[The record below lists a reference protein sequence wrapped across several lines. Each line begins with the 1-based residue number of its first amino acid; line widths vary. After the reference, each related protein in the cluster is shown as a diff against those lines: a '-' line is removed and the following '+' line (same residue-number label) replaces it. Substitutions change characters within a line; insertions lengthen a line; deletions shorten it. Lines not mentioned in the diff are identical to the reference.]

1 MSETRENRR
10 SAILHAACKEFSE
23 KGFAGTKIEEIARQ
37 VGIGKSTVYEY
48 FPSKTDLLEQTAA
61 WMIDT
66 VNVDVRRIMEGTD
79 TLAQKTR
86 AYALY
91 MCELMRHMGHGM
103 LYMHGD
109 SKELLCVIRR
119 CTQQFFQNIM
129 DAAIEAV
136 RCACRKGEIRADVDE
151 RAVAT
156 MVITLP
162 SPLLV
167 EQIDADGEQALDHM
181 IELLLHG
188 LAARD

>member
-23 KGFAGTKIEEIARQ
+23 KGFAGTKIEEIARK

-48 FPSKTDLLEQTAA
+48 FPSKTDLLEQAAA
-61 WMIDT
+61 WMIDR
-66 VNVDVRRIMEGTD
+66 VNVDVRRIMESAD

-91 MCELMRHMGHGM
+91 MCELMQHMGHGM

-119 CTQQFFQNIM
+119 CTRQFFQSIT
-129 DAAIEAV
+129 DAAMEAV
-136 RCACRKGEIRADVDE
+136 RGASRRGEIRADADE
-151 RAVAT
+151 RAVA
-156 MVITLP
+156 MLLIALP
-162 SPLLV
+162 TPLLA
-167 EQIDADGEQALDHM
+167 EQIDADGEQALDRM
-181 IELLLHG
+181 IELVLHG
-188 LAARD
+188 VAARD